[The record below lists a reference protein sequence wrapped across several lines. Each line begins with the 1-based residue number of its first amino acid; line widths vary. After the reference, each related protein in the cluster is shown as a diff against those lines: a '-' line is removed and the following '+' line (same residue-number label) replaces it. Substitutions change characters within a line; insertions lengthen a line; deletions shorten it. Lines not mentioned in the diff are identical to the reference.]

1 MSASASDRW
10 AASAFLCVPP
20 SFWTAELVFSG
31 GGTYRPPSLC
41 AGCGEAHGP
50 GPPARCEE
58 NRPCG
63 RHARRGGL
71 RESAFRRSAAVREL
85 RLVFARLPAAS
96 ISAVGRTGRKK
107 PEAEAGVHPGKGHRR
122 NGAGAALRL
131 LRVQVGATGHR
142 VRGRAVRP
150 PRKIGPAAVAV
161 RRSGGK
167 DRFGSRNEA
176 CSAGIGR
183 GGLRDCVVCGG
194 TSVADEKDGSR
205 MNGSPPPRPQR
216 PAVRVFVRRFGT
228 VSGGRLPHPVRRLM
242 PCGRRKRAVPFR
254 AGSVCCDLM
263 DRRRFAAFLCCL
275 RPCCAGDRGSVRVR
289 CGYDAAS
296 SSLQIRVF
304 RRYRTTVSFIFLI
317 NFYIFLR
324 MICGLKKI
332 MPMIRDF

>member
-1 MSASASDRW
+1 MRSAVLLDGGTRFFGRRNVQAAFALRGLRRGPRSGSARSLRGEPPLRKTCPQRRFARSRVSAECRRPVAASRFRPFAGCVDFRSRTDRPEEARGGAGRSPRKRASAEW
-10 AASAFLCVPP
+10 
-20 SFWTAELVFSG
+20 G
-31 GGTYRPPSLC
+31 GRGL
-41 AGCGEAHGP
+41 A
-50 GPPARCEE
+50 PPAGAGRRDGHSGLRPCRSSAAEDRTGCCGGSALRRKRPVRKPERCE
-58 NRPCG
+58 G
-63 RHARRGGL
+63 
-71 RESAFRRSAAVREL
+71 
-85 RLVFARLPAAS
+85 
-96 ISAVGRTGRKK
+96 
-107 PEAEAGVHPGKGHRR
+107 
-122 NGAGAALRL
+122 
-131 LRVQVGATGHR
+131 
-142 VRGRAVRP
+142 
-150 PRKIGPAAVAV
+150 
-161 RRSGGK
+161 
-167 DRFGSRNEA
+167 

-194 TSVADEKDGSR
+194 TSVADEKGGSR
-205 MNGSPPPRPQR
+205 MNGSPPPG
-216 PAVRVFVRRFGT
+216 RRGRLYECLSAG
-228 VSGGRLPHPVRRLM
+228 SGPFRAGRLPHPVRRLM

-263 DRRRFAAFLCCL
+263 DRCRFAAFLCCL

>member
-1 MSASASDRW
+1 MRSAVQKDGGTRFFGRRNVQAAFALRRLRRGPRSGSARSLRGEPPLRKTCPQRRFARGRVSAECRRPGAASRFRPFAGCVDFRSRTDRPEEARGGGGRSPRKRASAEWGGRGLAPPAGAGRRDGASGPRPCRSSAAEDRTGCCGG
-10 AASAFLCVPP
+10 SSLRRKRSVRKSERSVQCRYREGRFTGLCRL
-20 SFWTAELVFSG
+20 W
-31 GGTYRPPSLC
+31 RNI
-41 AGCGEAHGP
+41 GCGRE
-50 GPPARCEE
+50 
-58 NRPCG
+58 G
-63 RHARRGGL
+63 R
-71 RESAFRRSAAVREL
+71 F
-85 RLVFARLPAAS
+85 P
-96 ISAVGRTGRKK
+96 
-107 PEAEAGVHPGKGHRR
+107 
-122 NGAGAALRL
+122 
-131 LRVQVGATGHR
+131 
-142 VRGRAVRP
+142 
-150 PRKIGPAAVAV
+150 
-161 RRSGGK
+161 
-167 DRFGSRNEA
+167 
-176 CSAGIGR
+176 
-183 GGLRDCVVCGG
+183 
-194 TSVADEKDGSR
+194 DEWIA
-205 MNGSPPPRPQR
+205 PPRPQR

>member
-1 MSASASDRW
+1 MRSAVLLDGGTRFFGRRNVQAAFALRGLRRGPRSGSARSLRGEPPLRKTCPQRRFARGRISAECRRPGAASRFRPFAGCVDFRSRTNRPEEARGGGGRSPRKRASAEW
-10 AASAFLCVPP
+10 
-20 SFWTAELVFSG
+20 G
-31 GGTYRPPSLC
+31 GRGL
-41 AGCGEAHGP
+41 A
-50 GPPARCEE
+50 PPAGAGRRDGASGPRPCRSSAAEDRTGCCGGSALRRKRPVRKPERCE
-58 NRPCG
+58 G
-63 RHARRGGL
+63 
-71 RESAFRRSAAVREL
+71 
-85 RLVFARLPAAS
+85 
-96 ISAVGRTGRKK
+96 
-107 PEAEAGVHPGKGHRR
+107 
-122 NGAGAALRL
+122 
-131 LRVQVGATGHR
+131 
-142 VRGRAVRP
+142 
-150 PRKIGPAAVAV
+150 
-161 RRSGGK
+161 
-167 DRFGSRNEA
+167 

-242 PCGRRKRAVPFR
+242 PCDRRKRSAPFR
-254 AGSVCCDLM
+254 AGSVCRYLM
-263 DRRRFAAFLCCL
+263 GRRRFVAFLCCL